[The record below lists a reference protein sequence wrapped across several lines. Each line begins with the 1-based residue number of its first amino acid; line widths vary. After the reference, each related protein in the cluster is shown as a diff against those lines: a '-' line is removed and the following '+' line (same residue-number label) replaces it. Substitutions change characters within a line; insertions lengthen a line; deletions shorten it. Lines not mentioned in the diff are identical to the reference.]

1 MSLANDIVWTSV
13 HATVAVYLDQG
24 VLVRGPAGS
33 GKSSLA
39 LALLI
44 RAQDLGAFGA
54 LVGDD
59 RVRVAG
65 LGGRLLARGVENAT
79 GLIERR
85 AAGLIVAAFEPA
97 TVVRLV
103 VDMAER
109 GRSWPR
115 MPAEAEESAEICGV
129 RLPRLALD
137 STQGPADHALAAHER
152 LVAMLA
158 NKATQQTNFA

>member
-1 MSLANDIVWTSV
+1 MIPPGDIAWTSL

-24 VLVRGPAGS
+24 VFIRGPSGS

-54 LVGDD
+54 LIGDD
-59 RVRVAG
+59 RVHVARV
-65 LGGRLLARGVENAT
+65 GGRLIGRGIANAA

-85 AAGLIVAAFEPA
+85 AAGLVAAPFEPA

-115 MPAEAEESAEICGV
+115 MPDEAEEMADVCGV

-137 STQGPADHALAAHER
+137 STQGPSDHALATHER
-152 LVAMLA
+152 LVAMLT
-158 NKATQQTNFA
+158 NKATQGANFA